1 MIDII
6 KTFTFLSFFRIVIDF
21 DVHRYLK
28 NTFFAI
34 IAITNCTVVFGRVL
48 LYGIVNEL
56 LQFIRHQKDN

>member
-21 DVHRYLK
+21 DVHNYFN

-56 LQFIRHQKDN
+56 LQFIRHQKYN